1 MKMFILIIFLL
12 NYSLSLSA
20 NEIKCKK
27 FDIKCKTSNYIKY
40 TVEFQKK
47 SLKDAKELRKGNKN
61 K

>member
-20 NEIKCKK
+20 NEVKCKK
-27 FDIKCKTSNYIKY
+27 FDIKCKTSSYIKD

-47 SLKDAKELRKGNKN
+47 SLKSAKELRKGNK
-61 K
+61 KK